1 VSRKSAEELFRGM
14 QSLSDSMVGMV
25 YRHVESGVE
34 YVVESVGLDEED
46 PSRRVVTYR
55 ELNTMHVWTR
65 WLEKFVDGRYEPV
78 KNNGRPRDEVI
89 LRDEEQGSVQSHRR
103 LVTELPFCF
112 AAQGTDGGPELDQLV
127 TNAGCSGYD
136 LRRLAPVQWH
146 RDPSWFISSDQ
157 RYADPDG
164 RSIRRETG
172 GFGQK
177 PEMYHVTIT
186 FDVKVY
192 QESFASHM
200 MEALRSEDTQ
210 RYFDRKSGAAD
221 ILKELVDLGVETD
234 MDAARR
240 LAKHPAVVKQIHAIL
255 QAVDGGRENQNARV
269 WLEMDERGNKW
280 TGHDETFLLW
290 AKLEESEEGLFEQ
303 KKHRIK
309 EKVSSL
315 FAAEDLVDDG
325 HLFFGVSRKSC

>member
-1 VSRKSAEELFRGM
+1 MSRKSAEELFRGM

-192 QESFASHM
+192 QEPFASHM

-240 LAKHPAVVKQIHAIL
+240 LANHPGVVKQIHAIL
-255 QAVDGGRENQNARV
+255 RAVDDGRENQNARV
-269 WLEMDERGNKW
+269 WLEMDERRNSW
-280 TGHDETFLLW
+280 TDHDETFLLW
-290 AKLEESEEGLFEQ
+290 AKLEESEEGLFDQ

-325 HLFFGVSRKSC
+325 HLFFGISRESC